1 MSEKTIL
8 LAEDDASIRLVVS
21 QTLISAGFQVRAT
34 ASPDALERWVRGGEG
49 DAVVTD
55 VFLNDTEIF
64 TRLPSLK
71 LARPELPFI
80 VMSAQNTIL
89 TAATAAEQGAYE
101 YLPKPFDI
109 DALVD
114 TVRRALKAPK
124 SSQDL
129 APASRQTAN
138 DATLP
143 LIGRSDVMQEVYRI
157 MTRVMSTDL
166 PILIEG
172 EAGTGKSLA
181 ARAIHDLGRRGE
193 HAFHAVTKASLSGNS
208 PLPTPPVGATVFL
221 DEVGDYSSAEQAAVL
236 DLLDRSPGVRVIASS
251 RKPLLALVD
260 EGAFRNDLYYKLAV
274 VRLAMPPLRD
284 RKSDIPELSKALI
297 LRAGAHGLPPKT
309 LEPAAIDLLSAY
321 DWPGNVRE
329 LESVILRLC
338 ALAPAT
344 AISAADVERDVR
356 ADSVASG
363 EVHEGLEADI
373 DALLRRSVM
382 GTLMNTK
389 DSEDESGRVYQDV
402 IEQVERPLIS
412 LALQVTSG
420 NKVRA
425 ASLLGVNRN
434 TLRAKINGLGIDTD

>member
-208 PLPTPPVGATVFL
+208 PLPTPPVG
-221 DEVGDYSSAEQAAVL
+221 
-236 DLLDRSPGVRVIASS
+236 
-251 RKPLLALVD
+251 
-260 EGAFRNDLYYKLAV
+260 
-274 VRLAMPPLRD
+274 
-284 RKSDIPELSKALI
+284 
-297 LRAGAHGLPPKT
+297 
-309 LEPAAIDLLSAY
+309 
-321 DWPGNVRE
+321 
-329 LESVILRLC
+329 
-338 ALAPAT
+338 
-344 AISAADVERDVR
+344 
-356 ADSVASG
+356 
-363 EVHEGLEADI
+363 
-373 DALLRRSVM
+373 
-382 GTLMNTK
+382 
-389 DSEDESGRVYQDV
+389 
-402 IEQVERPLIS
+402 
-412 LALQVTSG
+412 
-420 NKVRA
+420 
-425 ASLLGVNRN
+425 
-434 TLRAKINGLGIDTD
+434 

>member
-236 DLLDRSPGVRVIASS
+236 DLLDRCPGVRVIASS

-274 VRLAMPPLRD
+274 VRLAMPALRD